1 MKLTSIAVLAVFLTS
16 AAHGAEKPSQAFLKK
31 PIEGSFA
38 EIQMGQL
45 AQQKGHSDN
54 LKKFNQTLADD
65 HSAANQKATGAAQSI
80 DLNPPGGPNAKQNA
94 DYDKMF
100 KMSGLQFDRDFAT
113 HMVADHEKDIAEYKK
128 AARQAEAAGDYAKGQ
143 PDVLQKYLGTARSLR
158 SNKTS
163 SR

>member
-38 EIQMGQL
+38 EIRMGQL

-65 HSAANQKATGAAQSI
+65 HSAAN
-80 DLNPPGGPNAKQNA
+80 
-94 DYDKMF
+94 
-100 KMSGLQFDRDFAT
+100 
-113 HMVADHEKDIAEYKK
+113 
-128 AARQAEAAGDYAKGQ
+128 
-143 PDVLQKYLGTARSLR
+143 
-158 SNKTS
+158 
-163 SR
+163 